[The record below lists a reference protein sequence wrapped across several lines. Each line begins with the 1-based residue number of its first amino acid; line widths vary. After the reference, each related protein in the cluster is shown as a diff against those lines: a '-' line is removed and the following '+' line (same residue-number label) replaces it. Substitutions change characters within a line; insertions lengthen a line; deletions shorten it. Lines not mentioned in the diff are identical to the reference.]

1 MKKVS
6 LLVLSFFI
14 TSNLWAA
21 NAITCVYTTDV
32 LSMGGNPT
40 YDDYLYLDSKNRELR
55 QEGKQGAAYICG
67 KNYCQPGALVYS
79 EKAVVGNA
87 NANANAIYECIN
99 TSTSGRTS
107 YQWQTHIIQ
116 TTCSIKNDSDAQ
128 FDNSIK
134 LYKVGK
140 NYCKKV
146 IKETNINDVI
156 ISAGNNYVEITGKFA
171 DNLTEIFRI
180 FKDGTV
186 QIYDKTG
193 NLINKTIQT
202 LTDGTVKIV
211 GITGKTAIG
220 FIEITKDGIVNV
232 YDISGRVIEV
242 LSDNVTKG
250 YVATL
255 GLFKTLA
262 QETGQTV
269 RAISSDVKDVTVSA
283 IGGGVK
289 ITTKLVDGATE
300 TFEITKDGL
309 VKLYDSSAKLVSSSL
324 ETMKDGTVKVTSTL
338 VGGATRTFEIAK
350 DGTVK
355 VIQSSGDVI
364 KKLSGDGAKVL
375 TSIVDGWNTA
385 IKTSGGVIETIVKNG
400 ASVLNTGIN
409 TIGNIAT
416 TVMNNTTDFAKHF
429 TTEIISGVQAL
440 QINKNRLAKL
450 EKDIANC
457 TTQEEVAELIEQA
470 LREAE
475 LSEAQCMQ
483 VQNIVNN
490 YAQRT
495 QVQLNV
501 ISGRINSL
509 AQELAEL
516 KRFTL
521 ETANKIEKLGGQ
533 YQNLAALVRTK
544 VNARQVITLI
554 TEHTQKFSDGQT
566 AQLYEILAEYTSKLS
581 DGQKAEVL
589 DLISVYVDPKFTDVN
604 TKISMEAKARAANDK
619 VISAMSVLNSF
630 AAAADVSVWKT
641 ADGKFNA
648 VRLASDATAGVVL
661 GTAGGLISN
670 SIIKKNQIKKGFES
684 IVCTVGGQTVA
695 DYGDEFTVGI
705 QN

>member
-1 MKKVS
+1 M
-6 LLVLSFFI
+6 
-14 TSNLWAA
+14 
-21 NAITCVYTTDV
+21 
-32 LSMGGNPT
+32 
-40 YDDYLYLDSKNRELR
+40 
-55 QEGKQGAAYICG
+55 
-67 KNYCQPGALVYS
+67 
-79 EKAVVGNA
+79 
-87 NANANAIYECIN
+87 
-99 TSTSGRTS
+99 
-107 YQWQTHIIQ
+107 
-116 TTCSIKNDSDAQ
+116 
-128 FDNSIK
+128 
-134 LYKVGK
+134 
-140 NYCKKV
+140 
-146 IKETNINDVI
+146 
-156 ISAGNNYVEITGKFA
+156 
-171 DNLTEIFRI
+171 
-180 FKDGTV
+180 
-186 QIYDKTG
+186 
-193 NLINKTIQT
+193 
-202 LTDGTVKIV
+202 
-211 GITGKTAIG
+211 
-220 FIEITKDGIVNV
+220 
-232 YDISGRVIEV
+232 
-242 LSDNVTKG
+242 
-250 YVATL
+250 
-255 GLFKTLA
+255 
-262 QETGQTV
+262 
-269 RAISSDVKDVTVSA
+269 
-283 IGGGVK
+283 
-289 ITTKLVDGATE
+289 
-300 TFEITKDGL
+300 
-309 VKLYDSSAKLVSSSL
+309 
-324 ETMKDGTVKVTSTL
+324 KVTSTL

-364 KKLSGDGAKVL
+364 KKLSGDSAKVL

-516 KRFTL
+516 KRLTL

-544 VNARQVITLI
+544 VNAKQVITLI

-589 DLISVYVDPKFTDVN
+589 DLISVYVDPKITDVN

-630 AAAADVSVWKT
+630 AAGADVSVWKT